1 MAMRVSNPMQ
11 SYHMERK
18 NMDIRPKVRNA
29 VLLGALAAVTATA
42 WATSEEMSDDS
53 AYVPPAVQTVVV
65 TPSEPVVVSE
75 SLAPT
80 ETVVTTTETV
90 IVPAPAIIVDRTVTQ
105 PAVTI
110 EERRLTE
117 DQRIQ
122 AVVMDRLATSN
133 ISGKIGVESNDSV
146 VTLSGWTTTAM
157 QADRASR
164 TARGVI
170 GVRYVQNEI
179 RPRIGGSAS

>member
-1 MAMRVSNPMQ
+1 MN
-11 SYHMERK
+11 
-18 NMDIRPKVRNA
+18 IRPKVRNA
-29 VLLGALAAVTATA
+29 VLLGALAAVTVTA
-42 WATSEEMSDDS
+42 WATNEEWSDP
-53 AYVPPAVQTVVV
+53 AYVPPATEAAV
-65 TPSEPVVVSE
+65 TPPSEPVVTSE
-75 SLAPT
+75 SLAPN
-80 ETVVTTTETV
+80 ETVVTTTAPV
-90 IVPAPAIIVDRTVTQ
+90 AVPVVERSVAPAI
-105 PAVTI
+105 TI
-110 EERRLTE
+110 EEQRLTE

-122 AVVMDRLATSN
+122 AVVMDRLATAPN
-133 ISGKIGVESNDSV
+133 ISGKIGVESRDSV

>member
-1 MAMRVSNPMQ
+1 
-11 SYHMERK
+11 
-18 NMDIRPKVRNA
+18 MDIRPKVRNA

-42 WATSEEMSDDS
+42 WATNEEWSDP
-53 AYVPPAVQTVVV
+53 AYVPSATQAAVVPPT
-65 TPSEPVVVSE
+65 EPVVVSE
-75 SLAPT
+75 SLAPN
-80 ETVVTTTETV
+80 ETVVTTTAPV
-90 IVPAPAIIVDRTVTQ
+90 AVPVVERSAAPAI
-105 PAVTI
+105 TI
-110 EERRLTE
+110 EEQRLTE

-122 AVVMDRLATSN
+122 AVVMDRLATASN
-133 ISGKIGVESNDSV
+133 ISGKIGVESRDSV

-157 QADRASR
+157 QADRAAR

>member
-1 MAMRVSNPMQ
+1 M
-11 SYHMERK
+11 K
-18 NMDIRPKVRNA
+18 IRPKVRNA
-29 VLLGALAAVTATA
+29 VLVGALAAITATA
-42 WATSEEMSDDS
+42 WATNEAVSDA
-53 AYVPPAVQTVVV
+53 AYVPLATEAAV
-65 TPSEPVVVSE
+65 TPAIEPVVTSE
-75 SLAPT
+75 SLSPN
-80 ETVVTTTETV
+80 ETVVTTIAPV
-90 IVPAPAIIVDRTVTQ
+90 AVPVVERSVAHAI
-105 PAVTI
+105 TI
-110 EERRLTE
+110 EEQRLTE

-122 AVVMDRLATSN
+122 AVVMDRLATEPN
-133 ISGKIGVESNDSV
+133 ISGKIGVESRDSV

>member
-1 MAMRVSNPMQ
+1 
-11 SYHMERK
+11 
-18 NMDIRPKVRNA
+18 MDIRPKVRNA

-53 AYVPPAVQTVVV
+53 AYVPPTVQAVVV

-75 SLAPT
+75 SPT

-90 IVPAPAIIVDRTVTQ
+90 IAPAPAIVVDRTVTQ

-122 AVVMDRLATSN
+122 AVVMDRLATAPN

-146 VTLSGWTTTAM
+146 VTLSGWTTTAGM
-157 QADRASR
+157 ADRASR